1 MRNMSFA
8 LTQNEYISRTK
19 TVTRRDGWAFL
30 KPGEFFMGVNK
41 VMGFRKGERPIKF
54 HPSLCIS
61 NIPEP
66 LNDIIKRPFRGGRYE
81 VVREGFPAWVGKEK
95 EFVKLY
101 MKANGGPE
109 DKIIRRIEFEHYT
122 ASDDPVKI
130 HDW

>member
-1 MRNMSFA
+1 
-8 LTQNEYISRTK
+8 
-19 TVTRRDGWAFL
+19 
-30 KPGEFFMGVNK
+30 MGVNK
-41 VMGFRKGERPIKF
+41 TMGFRKGERPVKF

-66 LNDIIKRPFRGGRYE
+66 LNDIIKRPFRDGRYE

-122 ASDDPVKI
+122 AGDDPTEIQVGEIPLDRRNGRVLISSWKGKPI
-130 HDW
+130 VGEPSSSVT